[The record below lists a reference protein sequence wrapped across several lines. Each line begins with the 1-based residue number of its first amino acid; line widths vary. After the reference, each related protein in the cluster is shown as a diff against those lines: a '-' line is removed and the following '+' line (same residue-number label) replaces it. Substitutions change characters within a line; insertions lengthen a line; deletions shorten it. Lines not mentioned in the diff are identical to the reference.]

1 MSHLCTPLT
10 VKAVLL
16 VLPLVPCSRFI
27 VMAQVRHSQSV
38 RVPPLLPWIAA
49 EKNGAILR
57 AHCTCKAGLGEACNH
72 ISALLFT
79 AEAHNRL
86 KKDRSCTSQLH
97 VCAWLPPSMQDVMF
111 APFSDIY
118 FKVPATY
125 RKNSLSIIIAMCWL
139 HMKITHSETGFTVMP
154 SPSQKELAAFYQHLS
169 QTGKPAL
176 LSILLDYSDLNAEDC
191 MLSDPLPT
199 LFKEDLIT
207 LKYDDLLLK
216 CEMFNSLNI
225 TEKQAKQMESATRDQ
240 VHSKLWFCYRA
251 GCVTASNFKATAYN
265 DQSRPLLKAICYP
278 ERYF

>member
-1 MSHLCTPLT
+1 
-10 VKAVLL
+10 
-16 VLPLVPCSRFI
+16 
-27 VMAQVRHSQSV
+27 
-38 RVPPLLPWIAA
+38 
-49 EKNGAILR
+49 
-57 AHCTCKAGLGEACNH
+57 
-72 ISALLFT
+72 
-79 AEAHNRL
+79 
-86 KKDRSCTSQLH
+86 
-97 VCAWLPPSMQDVMF
+97 
-111 APFSDIY
+111 
-118 FKVPATY
+118 
-125 RKNSLSIIIAMCWL
+125 MCWL
-139 HMKITHSETGFTVMP
+139 HMKITHSETEFTAMA
-154 SPSQKELAAFYQHLS
+154 SPSQKELAAFYQRLS
-169 QTGKPAL
+169 QTEKPAL

-278 ERYF
+278 ESYV